1 MKCFIQVDLVENDE
15 KVKVPELSFKHLS
28 STEANSRTMLCYTS
42 FSRVSL
48 SIIPIE
54 IPFGSWDTKGS
65 SNSFGLFKSIL
76 QFEKTFR
83 LLEAQGP
90 DPPDPP
96 RSQDPS
102 EHPGKILRT
111 SREHQENTQRRSGEN
126 PTSNICDH
134 LNTS

>member
-1 MKCFIQVDLVENDE
+1 MMK
-15 KVKVPELSFKHLS
+15 KVKVPEISFKHLS

-83 LLEAQGP
+83 LR
-90 DPPDPP
+90 DPPC
-96 RSQDPS
+96 SQDPS

-111 SREHQENTQRRSGEN
+111 SREHQENT
-126 PTSNICDH
+126 
-134 LNTS
+134 

>member
-1 MKCFIQVDLVENDE
+1 MMK

-65 SNSFGLFKSIL
+65 SKSFGLFKSIL
-76 QFEKTFR
+76 QFEQTFR
-83 LLEAQGP
+83 LLARGLGTR
-90 DPPDPP
+90 PP
-96 RSQDPS
+96 RPTTLTRPFRTSWKNPENIQ
-102 EHPGKILRT
+102 RT
-111 SREHQENTQRRSGEN
+111 SREHLEKIWRKIQR
-126 PTSNICDH
+126 PTFVII
-134 LNTS
+134 

>member
-1 MKCFIQVDLVENDE
+1 MMK

-65 SNSFGLFKSIL
+65 SNSFGLVESIL

-83 LLEAQGP
+83 LLEA
-90 DPPDPP
+90 
-96 RSQDPS
+96 
-102 EHPGKILRT
+102 
-111 SREHQENTQRRSGEN
+111 
-126 PTSNICDH
+126 
-134 LNTS
+134 